1 MFIVAIFYRLQLF
14 FFAFAIAA
22 AGLVGAGM
30 VSGMSQDSAAQQK
43 AQGVSQRAGRADE
56 ALPTR

>member
-30 VSGMSQDSAAQQK
+30 VSGMSQDNAAQQQEP
-43 AQGVSQRAGRADE
+43 QGGSQRAGRAD
-56 ALPTR
+56 

>member
-1 MFIVAIFYRLQLF
+1 LMFIVAIFYRLQLF

-30 VSGMSQDSAAQQK
+30 VSGMADNNAAQQK
-43 AQGVSQRAGRADE
+43 AQGESQRAGRAD
-56 ALPTR
+56 